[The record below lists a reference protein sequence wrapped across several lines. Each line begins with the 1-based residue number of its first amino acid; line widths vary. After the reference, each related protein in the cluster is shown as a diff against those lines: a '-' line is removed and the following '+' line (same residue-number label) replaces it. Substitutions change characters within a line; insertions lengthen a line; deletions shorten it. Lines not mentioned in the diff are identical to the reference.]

1 MRAPGGPKS
10 KDLLARIGKNLVSDP
25 RSSTI
30 YNTHAPITLVYLSV
44 SAPTSG
50 CELIPLKFAGPYW
63 EPAGENLTPPAGMAA
78 SGSTGAHTIYLPALS
93 KSPDLS
99 QCPCGYFNAE
109 GQMIG
114 YVDR

>member
-1 MRAPGGPKS
+1 M
-10 KDLLARIGKNLVSDP
+10 LA
-25 RSSTI
+25 TI
-30 YNTHAPITLVYLSV
+30 YETRAPITLVYLSV

-63 EPAGENLTPPAGMAA
+63 EPSEENLTTPARMAT
-78 SGSTGAHTIYLPALS
+78 SGSTGTQVIYLPVLS